1 MPKNLDK
8 IYEETLNLPDESKAI
23 LAERIIDYLETH
35 INPDIERIHLDTV
48 KRRKDDIKKGKVKPV
63 SGDDAAVMV
72 RKIISK

>member
-8 IYEETLNLPDESKAI
+8 IYEEALNLPDESKAL

-35 INPDIERIHLDTV
+35 INPDIERIHLDAV
-48 KRRKDDIKKGKVKPV
+48 KRRKDEIKQGKVKPIKGNDV
-63 SGDDAAVMV
+63 AVMV